1 MDSLK
6 PGLWCTSCAGTIPE
20 FSETPAGLAR
30 QQKALL
36 QASVSP
42 YHLFRDVAEVTA
54 FQESL
59 LGWYDRK
66 KRDLPWR
73 RLVGGQWMWGGG
85 GNRRL
90 VPSPLHTN
98 CPSGLH
104 WQVEG
109 EVDLDRRAYAGEYIS
124 LEQGCFA

>member
-6 PGLWCTSCAGTIPE
+6 PGLWCIACAGTIPE
-20 FSETPAGLAR
+20 FSETPAGPAR

-54 FQESL
+54 LQESL
-59 LGWYDRK
+59 LDWYDRK

-73 RLVGGQWMWGGG
+73 RLVGGQWM
-85 GNRRL
+85 
-90 VPSPLHTN
+90 
-98 CPSGLH
+98 
-104 WQVEG
+104 
-109 EVDLDRRAYAGEYIS
+109 
-124 LEQGCFA
+124 